1 MDRSKSGISPVMA
14 TVILVAIAIVIA
26 IAVAFWATGLVGVF
40 TRFEKIEIVAAYAQ
54 SRDSGGYDVIL
65 VVRNTGSADATIDD
79 IYVNGKP
86 CGGLS
91 SDKNCHITVSGGT
104 ANVSPLAVGSS
115 ATITVGALPDESSF
129 VAGVTYEVA
138 VHTASG
144 KTYPAAVLIS

>member
-1 MDRSKSGISPVMA
+1 MNRSKSGISPVMA

-54 SRDSGGYDVIL
+54 SRTGGGYDVIL

-79 IYVNGKP
+79 VYINGKP
-86 CGGLS
+86 CGGLTQS
-91 SDKNCHITVSGGT
+91 SCTIQTNGG
-104 ANVSPLAVGSS
+104 VSPLAVGSS
-115 ATITVGALPDESSF
+115 ATITVSALPDGSSF
-129 VAGVTYEVA
+129 AAGVTYEVA

>member
-1 MDRSKSGISPVMA
+1 MNRSKSGISPVMA

-54 SRDSGGYDVIL
+54 AKQTDSGYDVIL

-86 CGGLS
+86 CGGIS
-91 SDKNCHITVSGGT
+91 ESTGCHISISDGDI
-104 ANVSPLAVGSS
+104 SPLAVGSS
-115 ATITVGALPDESSF
+115 AVIIVSALPDESSF